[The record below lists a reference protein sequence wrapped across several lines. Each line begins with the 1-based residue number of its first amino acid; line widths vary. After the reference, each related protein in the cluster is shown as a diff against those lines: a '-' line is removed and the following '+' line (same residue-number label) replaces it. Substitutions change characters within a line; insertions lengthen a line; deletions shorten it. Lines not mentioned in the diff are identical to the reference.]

1 MLILFIGPPVIWT
14 PMFGLV
20 VFRDERFCRI
30 LDLWCLPAWTH
41 ARNHACATIRDR
53 YGRDPCHRALIQTA
67 LTANAR
73 MGSKRSFV
81 ISSRTSSANSAVASP
96 RGPNQP
102 KKRQVTGAVSVPMSD
117 SQMASGRTTR
127 RLSKIIV
134 RLTPVRW
141 CSASGTSAKPSRRN
155 APPAQELTFA
165 RGEFVDKLA
174 APLEIEELST
184 GAVAAALGIGE
195 TNVKVRLHSARRS
208 CR

>member
-1 MLILFIGPPVIWT
+1 MWCPSVPSCRDAVLFIGPSVSWT

-20 VFRDERFCRI
+20 VFRDEAFCRI
-30 LDLWCLPAWTH
+30 LNLWGLPAWTH
-41 ARNHACATIRDR
+41 ARNHACATFRDR
-53 YGRDPCHRALIQTA
+53 YGRDPC
-67 LTANAR
+67 
-73 MGSKRSFV
+73 
-81 ISSRTSSANSAVASP
+81 NSAVASP

-102 KKRQVTGAVSVPMSD
+102 KKRQVTGDVSVPMSD
-117 SQMASGRTTR
+117 SQMANGRTTR
-127 RLSKIIV
+127 

-165 RGEFVDKLA
+165 LGEFLDKLA
-174 APLEIEELST
+174 APLDIEELSN

-195 TNVKVRLHSARRS
+195 TNVKVRLHSGRRS